1 MHQVRE
7 RECMMLIQR
16 SQTIKYILPIA
27 FLWSFAALAQN
38 SNPDPSASQTL
49 PQPSQSSATSETENE
64 MILVCTGAIL
74 RSAPTG
80 RTSVI
85 VSDNNGN
92 VALGTATS
100 SDLKNDIVKVRL
112 RITGKN
118 AELFVPTGFDN
129 SGLRKVKNLKIETNS
144 ISGYSTFWLEK
155 LSFQIDRRTGIMT
168 TSGYYFG
175 GFEGICQKEDLQKR
189 AF

>member
-1 MHQVRE
+1 
-7 RECMMLIQR
+7 MMLIQR

-38 SNPDPSASQTL
+38 SNPDPSASEPVT
-49 PQPSQSSATSETENE
+49 QPYQSSSTSETENE

-74 RSAPTG
+74 RSARTG
-80 RTSVI
+80 NTSVV

-100 SDLKNDIVKVRL
+100 SDIKNDIVKVRL
-112 RITGKN
+112 RITGQN
-118 AELFVPTGFDN
+118 AELFVPAGFDN
-129 SGLRKVKNLKIETNS
+129 SGLRKVKNLKIETNF

-175 GFEGICQKEDLQKR
+175 GFEGTCQKQDLQKR
-189 AF
+189 VF